1 MVSLVP
7 SVTETLLAWGLTPVA
22 CTRFCEQPDLPH
34 VGGTKDPDVDAIVA
48 LAPDL
53 VVMCVE
59 ENRRE
64 DAGALAA
71 AGLVTASL
79 SVDSVQDVAPA
90 LQMLA
95 GLVGVDPAV
104 VAAVDA
110 GPAPPDAPRA
120 FVPIWKR
127 PWMTLSGGTYGSSL
141 LAAAG
146 VANVFA
152 DAPDRYPTVTLD
164 EARARHPDVVLA
176 PSEPYPFGERHVPLL
191 EEVAPVALVD
201 GQDLFWWGSRTPA
214 ALARLRAQAPG
225 WRGA

>member
-1 MVSLVP
+1 VVSLVP
-7 SVTETLLAWGLTPVA
+7 SVTETLLAWGVTPVA

-64 DAGALAA
+64 DAAALSA

-79 SVDSVQDVAPA
+79 SVDSVHDVAPA

-110 GPAPPDAPRA
+110 GAAPPHALRA

-152 DAPDRYPTVTLD
+152 DARDRYPTVTLE
-164 EARARHPDVVLA
+164 EARARQPDVVLA

>member
-1 MVSLVP
+1 VVSLVP
-7 SVTETLLAWGLTPVA
+7 SVTETLLAWGVTPVA

-64 DAGALAA
+64 DAAALSA

-79 SVDSVQDVAPA
+79 SVDSVHDVAPA

-110 GPAPPDAPRA
+110 GAAPPDALRA

-152 DAPDRYPTVTLD
+152 DARDRYPTVTLE
-164 EARARHPDVVLA
+164 EARARLPDVVLA